1 MARELAPV
9 LIVVLVVAG
18 GLVGWRYLTWARG
31 RSREPVRWRAAAH
44 GMASGDT
51 AVVLEC
57 EGEPTSTVRVI
68 SGALPS
74 EEFSDELAQAMSDA
88 QAKAAALNAARS
100 WR

>member
-1 MARELAPV
+1 VARDLVPV
-9 LIVVLVVAG
+9 LIIVLVVGG
-18 GLVGWRYLTWARG
+18 GLVAWRYVTWASG

-44 GMASGDT
+44 GLPSGDT

-57 EGEPTSTVRVI
+57 EGEPTNTVKVL
-68 SGALPS
+68 SASLPS
-74 EEFSDELAQAMSDA
+74 EEFSDELAQAMSEA

>member
-9 LIVVLVVAG
+9 LIALLVIAG
-18 GLVGWRYLTWARG
+18 GLATWRYLNWARG
-31 RSREPVRWRAAAH
+31 RTREPARWRAAAH
-44 GMASGDT
+44 GMPSGDT

-57 EGEPTSTVRVI
+57 EGEPTHTVKVLPG
-68 SGALPS
+68 SLPS
-74 EEFSDELAQAMSDA
+74 EEFSDELAQAMSEA